1 LLLLARVKQQKFFI
15 TLFNYL
21 QPFISMKAIKT
32 FSIVSVV
39 YFFGCIFTIPHD
51 YQPIHMDGRK
61 IPLYKVQDRKKG
73 VSYIYHKYKFY
84 SKIYER
90 FMVSI
95 SHTRKQKQLSV
106 NFHYRGDDWIFYNR
120 IVLMNDKKERIIW
133 AVHNL
138 DQNVDILKRGVTSEE
153 INLPLRNE
161 QVLRLERLLRNG
173 RDVKFWFMGQEDAI
187 FSISNDDRLA
197 NLDVIKYYKKLDLVS
212 L

>member
-1 LLLLARVKQQKFFI
+1 
-15 TLFNYL
+15 
-21 QPFISMKAIKT
+21 
-32 FSIVSVV
+32 
-39 YFFGCIFTIPHD
+39 
-51 YQPIHMDGRK
+51 
-61 IPLYKVQDRKKG
+61 
-73 VSYIYHKYKFY
+73 
-84 SKIYER
+84 
-90 FMVSI
+90 MVSI